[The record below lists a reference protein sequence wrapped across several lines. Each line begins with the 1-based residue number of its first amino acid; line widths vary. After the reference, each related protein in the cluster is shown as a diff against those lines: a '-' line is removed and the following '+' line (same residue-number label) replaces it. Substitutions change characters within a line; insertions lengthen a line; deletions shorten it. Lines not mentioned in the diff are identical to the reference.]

1 MNFKKVL
8 FILILILFFSCKHEE
23 KESTLFELKTI
34 TGITFSNVLTETE
47 RLNPYTYKNFYNG
60 GGVALG
66 DINNDG
72 LLDIY
77 FSGNLV
83 NNQLYLN
90 KGNFQF
96 EDITE
101 KANLECK
108 DSWSSG
114 VTFVDINYDGF
125 LDIYVCQAGPPKEK
139 NRHNQ
144 LFINNGDETFTEES
158 KKYGLDI
165 TGLGVQANFFDYD
178 KDGDLDCYLLNNSI
192 RSVGN
197 YDFIKDQRDTAT
209 PQGNKLLRNDN
220 NIFVDVTAD
229 SGIYSSAIGFG
240 LGITVSDYNNDTWP
254 DIFISND
261 FFERDYLYVNQKNG
275 KFKEDLTN
283 QFESISMGS
292 MGADAADL
300 DNNGFTDIMV
310 TEMLPKTIERQRTK
324 TIFENWNK
332 YDMSVKNEYHYQ
344 FSRNALHKNIGNNT
358 FLEVSRFSNVHAS
371 EWSWSTLLFD
381 ADNDGLKDIFI
392 SNGIY
397 KDLLDRDYLNY
408 MANTEK
414 IKEMMQTDE
423 EVMKKLINK
432 MPSKAVSNII
442 YKNNGH
448 FSFTEETKNWGL
460 QQPSFSNGSAYGD
473 LDNDGDLDLVIN
485 NVNMP
490 AFIYENTLDTLNSKS
505 ITLQL
510 KGDLKNTHAVG
521 AKAKIF

>member
-1 MNFKKVL
+1 MEVVWF
-8 FILILILFFSCKHEE
+8 
-23 KESTLFELKTI
+23 
-34 TGITFSNVLTETE
+34 
-47 RLNPYTYKNFYNG
+47 
-60 GGVALG
+60 LG

-83 NNQLYLN
+83 NNQLYIN

-220 NIFVDVTAD
+220 NVFVAGCYNG
-229 SGIYSSAIGFG
+229 SGIYQWMLCLLQLAIIIMI
-240 LGITVSDYNNDTWP
+240 LGR
-254 DIFISND
+254 IFLFPMIS
-261 FFERDYLYVNQKNG
+261 L
-275 KFKEDLTN
+275 KE
-283 QFESISMGS
+283 
-292 MGADAADL
+292 
-300 DNNGFTDIMV
+300 
-310 TEMLPKTIERQRTK
+310 
-324 TIFENWNK
+324 
-332 YDMSVKNEYHYQ
+332 
-344 FSRNALHKNIGNNT
+344 
-358 FLEVSRFSNVHAS
+358 
-371 EWSWSTLLFD
+371 
-381 ADNDGLKDIFI
+381 
-392 SNGIY
+392 
-397 KDLLDRDYLNY
+397 
-408 MANTEK
+408 
-414 IKEMMQTDE
+414 
-423 EVMKKLINK
+423 
-432 MPSKAVSNII
+432 II
-442 YKNNGH
+442 Y
-448 FSFTEETKNWGL
+448 T
-460 QQPSFSNGSAYGD
+460 
-473 LDNDGDLDLVIN
+473 
-485 NVNMP
+485 
-490 AFIYENTLDTLNSKS
+490 
-505 ITLQL
+505 
-510 KGDLKNTHAVG
+510 
-521 AKAKIF
+521 